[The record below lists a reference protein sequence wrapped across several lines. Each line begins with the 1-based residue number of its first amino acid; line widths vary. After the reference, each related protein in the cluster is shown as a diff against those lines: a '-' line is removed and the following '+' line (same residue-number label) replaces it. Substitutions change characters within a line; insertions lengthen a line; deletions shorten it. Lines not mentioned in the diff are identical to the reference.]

1 MQSLHGLAKAERPRT
16 LILMNENM
24 PWVIL
29 VALLVWIG
37 APLLHRA
44 FLRWRGRQREVA
56 RTQAEEVARADR
68 EKAEAQAAAQR
79 LEADRAALEQARQQE
94 AAQEA
99 AQQEAEQIEAARRE
113 VERLEALQAERARQA
128 AAEAAAQAAAEQE
141 AQRAEA
147 ARVLA
152 QQEQARQAE
161 AAAAEKA
168 RRDEAERL
176 EAELA
181 CEQARRDAQEA
192 ARLQAQAEA
201 LARATPRTPAQTL
214 VLVADDSKVVRVKTS
229 RLLIKHGYRVSLAE
243 DGSDA
248 ARQLAHTPPHVLIT
262 DVEMP
267 GMDGFELSRHV
278 RALPHMAHVPI
289 IMITAAGEKYA
300 PQAAQVG
307 VNVLLGKPY
316 RDEELIA
323 HVESS
328 LTFSP
333 EHDAKLALR

>member
-1 MQSLHGLAKAERPRT
+1 LQSLHGLAKAERPRT
-16 LILMNENM
+16 LIVMNENL

-56 RTQAEEVARADR
+56 KNQAEEDARAER
-68 EKAEAQAAAQR
+68 EKAEAQAAAQQ
-79 LEADRAALEQARQQE
+79 LEADQAALEQARQQ
-94 AAQEA
+94 AA

-152 QQEQARQAE
+152 QQAEQARQAE
-161 AAAAEKA
+161 AAAAAEKA

-316 RDEELIA
+316 RDDELIA